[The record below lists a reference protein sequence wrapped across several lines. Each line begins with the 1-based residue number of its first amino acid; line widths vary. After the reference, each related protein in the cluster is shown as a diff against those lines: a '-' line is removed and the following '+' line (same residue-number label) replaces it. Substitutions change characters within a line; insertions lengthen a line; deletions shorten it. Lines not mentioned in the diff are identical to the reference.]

1 MIQTGVVRIGNEPT
15 IRSIASGDQVLEL
28 SLAYDY
34 GRKGDDGKK
43 PTQWIYAS
51 LWGSRAEKL
60 KPYLKKG
67 GQIFVVLSDVHM
79 QTYEKK
85 DGSGQATSMRARI
98 EQLELLGGPREQ
110 TQHERDKANGY
121 QKDSKSA
128 LDGLDDDIP
137 FN

>member
-1 MIQTGVVRIGNEPT
+1 MIQTGVVRIGNDPA
-15 IRSIASGDQVLEL
+15 IRSTNNGDQVLEL

-51 LWGSRAEKL
+51 LWGTRAEKL

-67 GQIFVVLSDVHM
+67 SQIFVVLSDVHM

-98 EQLELLGGPREQ
+98 EQVELLGGPREQ
-110 TQHERDKANGY
+110 SQHERDKANGY
-121 QKDSKSA
+121 QKEPKSS

-137 FN
+137 F